1 MNPQRLSLP
10 TADYFVVRS
19 ESFEEDLAAMRD
31 GEADAVRLWDWH
43 YDGRSVELL
52 ASVPTLRHV
61 AVQWSRALPFE
72 LDCLAEAVPNMVS
85 LLVGVPKPRIDISR
99 FERLRGF
106 RGVWAPGVRV
116 ADTKARLVHLM
127 LRGFRPKQR
136 TLHSIG
142 ELASLQFLELVQ
154 GGFDSLDGLA
164 ELQHL
169 ESMELHYNRSL
180 SSLAALAAPGW
191 RSLRRLQIEYTSGIE
206 DYDPL
211 RHLTQ
216 LDALTIK
223 RSAPIASID
232 FLRGMTAL
240 GRIDLSFTRIE
251 DGDMR
256 PLLERRWRSVRF
268 TSRREYTHTCPEVVK
283 AVVDFSP
290 N

>member
-1 MNPQRLSLP
+1 MDPLRLFLP

-19 ESFEEDLAAMRD
+19 ESFADDLAAMRD
-31 GEADAVRLWDWH
+31 GEANAVRLWDAH

-52 ASVPTLRHV
+52 GSVPTLRHV
-61 AVQWSRALPFE
+61 VVQWNRALPFE
-72 LDCLAEAVPNMVS
+72 LDRLAEAVPNMVS

-99 FERLRGF
+99 FEKLRGF
-106 RGVWAPGVRV
+106 RSAWAPGVRV
-116 ADTKARLVHLM
+116 TDTKAGLVHLM

-136 TLHSIG
+136 TLHLLG
-142 ELASLQFLELVQ
+142 ELASLQYLELVQ

-169 ESMELHYNRSL
+169 ETIELHYNRSL
-180 SSLAALAAPGW
+180 TSLAALASPGW
-191 RSLRRLQIEYTSGIE
+191 PALKRLQIEYTSGIE

-211 RHLTQ
+211 RHLKR

-232 FLRGMTAL
+232 FVRGMTAL

-256 PLLERRWRSVRF
+256 PLLERRWRSVGF
-268 TSRREYTHTCPEVVK
+268 TSRREYTHTCPEVWK

-290 N
+290 T